1 MVGLSSASFA
11 SVATGSVDA
20 KQLANDHLLQSSP
33 MLSVIE
39 RLFPI
44 PLTGWFIHIQL
55 FLRSALANVV
65 ERVPPSPFDVRP
77 LTYQQRKLLGNEF
90 VHSIDTD
97 AVCALASRYNGGLSC
112 QIRRRCQGSFNVCF
126 ILDFADG
133 TTRVVRLPIEP
144 MVHDVWEKVCSEVYT
159 MQYVQEHTSIP
170 VPRVYA
176 YGRGRLRQDTSA
188 YQVFMIL
195 ECIDGQPLT
204 KKMLRDA
211 SGGCRRQ
218 FLGELV
224 DMLAQLRGLEFSCG
238 GSLSPK
244 TTDGIWSQLRKF
256 VFPSGGLFTPQS
268 SPDLTSKPK
277 IVGAFSMRKNELQ
290 MDGYTTTRSMASS
303 LKDFITEQSH
313 LLQYMW

>member
-159 MQYVQEHTSIP
+159 MQ
-170 VPRVYA
+170 
-176 YGRGRLRQDTSA
+176 
-188 YQVFMIL
+188 
-195 ECIDGQPLT
+195 
-204 KKMLRDA
+204 
-211 SGGCRRQ
+211 
-218 FLGELV
+218 
-224 DMLAQLRGLEFSCG
+224 
-238 GSLSPK
+238 
-244 TTDGIWSQLRKF
+244 
-256 VFPSGGLFTPQS
+256 
-268 SPDLTSKPK
+268 
-277 IVGAFSMRKNELQ
+277 
-290 MDGYTTTRSMASS
+290 
-303 LKDFITEQSH
+303 
-313 LLQYMW
+313 